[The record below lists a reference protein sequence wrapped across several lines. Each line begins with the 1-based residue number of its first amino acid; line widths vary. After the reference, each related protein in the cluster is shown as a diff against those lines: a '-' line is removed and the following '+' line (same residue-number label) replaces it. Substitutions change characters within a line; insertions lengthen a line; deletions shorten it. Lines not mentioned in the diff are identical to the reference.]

1 MKYKKHFNNLFD
13 SICISLLFLVGITFY
28 IFVIWYGVINPKEG
42 TNPVVALITATIL
55 FGIINIS
62 CILILFIF
70 CYEYWVLSDDSI
82 CSKKIFRRKVTI
94 KLNEI
99 DKVEKKEISAF
110 VMGTYK
116 SQAYIIHSKNKRV
129 VVLLQERKKYNDL
142 DQCLA
147 PFIVLK

>member
-1 MKYKKHFNNLFD
+1 MKDKKHFNNLLD

-28 IFVIWYGVINPKEG
+28 LLVIWYGVINPKEG
-42 TNPVVALITATIL
+42 TNPVFALITATIF

-62 CILILFIF
+62 FILILFIF
-70 CYEYWVLSDDSI
+70 CYEYGILTDDSI

-110 VMGTYK
+110 VMGAYK

-147 PFIVLK
+147 PFIILK